1 MTQNT
6 INVTAQD
13 LHAVIRSLQDE
24 NTNLKMVNASLTRQ
38 YVEMQAEHA
47 KCGKAVPEQ
56 PPASEQKKGKG
67 NA

>member
-1 MTQNT
+1 MSQNT

-38 YVEMQAEHA
+38 YVETQAEHE
-47 KCGKAVPEQ
+47 KCPK
-56 PPASEQKKGKG
+56 PA
-67 NA
+67 AADTPAA